1 MSASPRVAII
11 IYSMYGHIAK
21 LALAEK
27 AGIESAGGTVD
38 VYQIPET
45 LPKETL
51 ELLHAPA
58 KPDFPI
64 ITVDKLTNYD
74 AYLFGIPTRYGNFP
88 AQWKALWDA
97 TGQLWAAGSLAGKY
111 AGVFVSTSGMGG
123 GQETTAL
130 NSISTLTHHGI
141 LYVPF
146 GYSNAFEL
154 QSNLEEVHGGSP
166 WGAGT
171 LAGNGTRQ
179 PTELELEV
187 ARRQGAAFWNI
198 VSRVKF

>member
-27 AGIESAGGTVD
+27 AGIEGAGGTVD

-51 ELLHAPA
+51 EKLHAPA

-88 AQWKALWDA
+88 AQWKVR
-97 TGQLWAAGSLAGKY
+97 TGSRCRKG
-111 AGVFVSTSGMGG
+111 
-123 GQETTAL
+123 TAIMML
-130 NSISTLTHHGI
+130 M
-141 LYVPF
+141 
-146 GYSNAFEL
+146 
-154 QSNLEEVHGGSP
+154 NL
-166 WGAGT
+166 
-171 LAGNGTRQ
+171 
-179 PTELELEV
+179 
-187 ARRQGAAFWNI
+187 
-198 VSRVKF
+198 